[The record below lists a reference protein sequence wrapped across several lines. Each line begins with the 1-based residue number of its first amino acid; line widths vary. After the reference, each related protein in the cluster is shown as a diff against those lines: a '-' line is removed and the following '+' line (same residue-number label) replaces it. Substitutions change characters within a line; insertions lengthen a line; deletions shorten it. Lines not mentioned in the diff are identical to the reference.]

1 MNAPKASI
9 SDLVDGD
16 HARLILTIRLA
27 GGSLNQEFSLA
38 ETLNRQKIKNAAGDS
53 DIALTL
59 VATPG
64 VKFGFDEMSLSLL
77 TNA

>member
-16 HARLILTIRLA
+16 HARLILTIRPA
-27 GGSLNQEFSLA
+27 GGSLNQEFSVA
-38 ETLNRQKIKNAAGDS
+38 ETLNRQKIKSAAGDS
-53 DIALTL
+53 DIALTF
-59 VATPG
+59 VATTG
-64 VKFGFDEMSLSLL
+64 VKFGFDELSLSLL